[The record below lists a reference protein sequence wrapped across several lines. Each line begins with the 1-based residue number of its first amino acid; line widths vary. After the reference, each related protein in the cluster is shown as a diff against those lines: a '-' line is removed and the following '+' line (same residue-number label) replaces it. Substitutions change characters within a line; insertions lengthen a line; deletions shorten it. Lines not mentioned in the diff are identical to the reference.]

1 MVCTSFSK
9 TQIFYERFNS
19 IAFTQYEIY
28 YWWLFFLSRQHFFS
42 FNLSLGC
49 HFRLSIDHVQANCLT
64 EMLGSSPLLVWFF
77 GLPGVEIG
85 RPGPMCCA
93 FTKSHSLTFCGS

>member
-9 TQIFYERFNS
+9 TQIFDERFNS

-28 YWWLFFLSRQHFFS
+28 YC